1 MIPNRIR
8 WFVDPAM
15 DVPELRSPQPC
26 PRGIA
31 CNYKRKN
38 EVGVLEKAWC
48 KFVHPGEEGTGR
60 SIWAEKRLADGTILP
75 AVVRLSGQ
83 PKAAGG
89 GWVQRLKERLPW
101 PDWAT
106 KHGLQADTTAGPL
119 EIVRIGARV
128 SQDLSPLNPARP
140 EWSQCSQGSQS
151 HHRPLRIDLTA
162 SAEPLPVCAS
172 ALAAPAQFPSLP
184 PRLNLTAYSPVD
196 GTRTPCLD
204 RDIDGSTT
212 PCLSNYN
219 FRGPPLP
226 PRLNLTVYSPV
237 DGSTTPRLDRNIDGS
252 TTPCLDRDIDGS
264 TTPCLSNYNF
274 RGPPLPPPRLNL
286 QSSYERQVLLGFHG
300 TVAASECE
308 AARNAEAEAAAA
320 SFARGEEDDGCA
332 TPCLSNYRLNGGA
345 MPPEES
351 STPRLPTTGENCEEG
366 EMENLD

>member
-106 KHGLQADTTAGPL
+106 KYGLQADTTAGPL

-140 EWSQCSQGSQS
+140 EGGQGSQGSQS

-184 PRLNLTAYSPVD
+184 PRLNLTVYSPVD
-196 GTRTPCLD
+196 GTR
-204 RDIDGSTT
+204 
-212 PCLSNYN
+212 
-219 FRGPPLP
+219 
-226 PRLNLTVYSPV
+226 
-237 DGSTTPRLDRNIDGS
+237 
-252 TTPCLDRDIDGS
+252 TPCLDRDIDGS

-300 TVAASECE
+300 TVATSECE

-332 TPCLSNYRLNGGA
+332 TPCLSNYRWNGSA

-366 EMENLD
+366 DMENLD